1 MDSYRDATRP
11 IADRVADLLS
21 RMTLREKAGQMNQ
34 KMLGW
39 QALERRAGRLEPTRA
54 FEEEVALGDGLGA
67 LYGLFRADPW
77 SGVNFA
83 NGLSV
88 EEGPG
93 AANRLQRYVLGKT
106 RLGIPLLFSE
116 ECPHGHQALDASI
129 FPTSLAVGCTWNPEL
144 YRRAYEKAAAQMR
157 ARGATLA
164 LVSCLDIAQDPRW
177 GRCEECY
184 GEDPYLAGRFAAAAV
199 RGLQGEGTEALR
211 SPQHLAM
218 VAKHFCAQGAALG
231 GHNGKHT
238 VIGEREL
245 REIHLPPMEQAIR
258 AGVQGCM
265 AAYNDIDGVYCH
277 ANRWLLTDLLRDELG
292 FEGVAMSDGCAIDI
306 LRNIAGDYEGA
317 ARLAAE
323 AGVDMNLW
331 SVAYTRLEQAVKTG
345 VVREE
350 TLDRAV
356 ERILALKFRLGLF
369 ENPYVDETL
378 VLPALADPE
387 TEELNRQE
395 ARECAV
401 LLKNNGILPLCPGI
415 RRLAVIGPNADHAYN
430 QLGDYTPAQRPGKVR
445 TIYQGLRD
453 ALPACQI
460 ELARGCAVREK
471 GRDGFPEA
479 VEAARRAE
487 AVVLVLGGSS
497 ARESDEAG
505 TETGAAVAANLRE
518 MNGGEGA
525 DYASLTLDGEQRA
538 LARAVLETGT
548 PVVAVL
554 VQGRPHVVEELAEG
568 CAALLRAWYPGTQGG
583 DAVAEILTGACNPS
597 GHLSISIPRSAA
609 QLPVYYNYKSVDDY
623 CDMTAAP
630 RYPFGF
636 GLSYTTY
643 AFREIRLSRKRI
655 GIRELE
661 RGETIQVEATV
672 GNQGERGGYAVAQLY
687 MHALRGTVTRRH
699 RELKGFEKIWLAAGE
714 SRTVRFEL
722 GWEALREFGSA
733 GAWTVEAGPV
743 DIYVGESSM
752 ADEKATL
759 TIEEDRV

>member
-1 MDSYRDATRP
+1 M
-11 IADRVADLLS
+11 
-21 RMTLREKAGQMNQ
+21 
-34 KMLGW
+34 
-39 QALERRAGRLEPTRA
+39 
-54 FEEEVALGDGLGA
+54 
-67 LYGLFRADPW
+67 
-77 SGVNFA
+77 
-83 NGLSV
+83 
-88 EEGPG
+88 
-93 AANRLQRYVLGKT
+93 
-106 RLGIPLLFSE
+106 
-116 ECPHGHQALDASI
+116 
-129 FPTSLAVGCTWNPEL
+129 
-144 YRRAYEKAAAQMR
+144 
-157 ARGATLA
+157 
-164 LVSCLDIAQDPRW
+164 
-177 GRCEECY
+177 
-184 GEDPYLAGRFAAAAV
+184 
-199 RGLQGEGTEALR
+199 
-211 SPQHLAM
+211 
-218 VAKHFCAQGAALG
+218 
-231 GHNGKHT
+231 
-238 VIGEREL
+238 
-245 REIHLPPMEQAIR
+245 
-258 AGVQGCM
+258 
-265 AAYNDIDGVYCH
+265 
-277 ANRWLLTDLLRDELG
+277 
-292 FEGVAMSDGCAIDI
+292 
-306 LRNIAGDYEGA
+306 
-317 ARLAAE
+317 
-323 AGVDMNLW
+323 
-331 SVAYTRLEQAVKTG
+331 
-345 VVREE
+345 
-350 TLDRAV
+350 
-356 ERILALKFRLGLF
+356 
-369 ENPYVDETL
+369 
-378 VLPALADPE
+378 
-387 TEELNRQE
+387 
-395 ARECAV
+395 
-401 LLKNNGILPLCPGI
+401 
-415 RRLAVIGPNADHAYN
+415 
-430 QLGDYTPAQRPGKVR
+430 
-445 TIYQGLRD
+445 
-453 ALPACQI
+453 
-460 ELARGCAVREK
+460 
-471 GRDGFPEA
+471 
-479 VEAARRAE
+479 
-487 AVVLVLGGSS
+487 LGGSS

-568 CAALLRAWYPGTQGG
+568 CAALLCAWYPGTQGG

-733 GAWTVEAGPV
+733 GAWMVEAGPV